1 MSAAL
6 HTGYAGWQMAD
17 LQNKEEEKEGEEMG
31 RQPRKIEQMTSQI
44 KSLLWKIC
52 YLETQTD
59 DSENVGFKWVDSGR
73 DYDLAYSAYF
83 EGIMKELREDFT
95 PDERIIVLRMFDK
108 N

>member
-1 MSAAL
+1 
-6 HTGYAGWQMAD
+6 MAD
-17 LQNKEEEKEGEEMG
+17 LQKQEEKEGEEMG
-31 RQPRKIEQMTSQI
+31 RQPRKIETMRNQI
-44 KSLLWKIC
+44 SSLLWKIC
-52 YLETQTD
+52 YLETKNDQ
-59 DSENVGFKWVDSGR
+59 SEIGWKWVDSGR